1 MTKTRRPGSRSARES
16 AQSNSER
23 VGVQLR
29 HTVEPVDLG
38 GGGDVGGE
46 GCVLFGP
53 GLLGRGI
60 AGSRCY
66 DGLLAG
72 I

>member
-1 MTKTRRPGSRSARES
+1 MTKTLRLESRSARES
-16 AQSNSER
+16 AQSDSER

-29 HTVEPVDLG
+29 HAVEAVDLG
-38 GGGDVGGE
+38 GGEDVGGE

-53 GLLGRGI
+53 GLVGRGI

-66 DGLLAG
+66 DGLLVG
-72 I
+72 V